1 MILWDKWPDII
12 SSFPVAPSHFVPT
25 KEKQRRQYENNWKDL
40 KIIYSLLLL
49 Q

>member
-1 MILWDKWPDII
+1 MIRWDKWPDI
-12 SSFPVAPSHFVPT
+12 SSLPGAPSHFVAV
-25 KEKQRRQYENNWKDL
+25 KEKQRRPSESNWKDL